1 MEEPPA
7 KRARV
12 MMSNNELFR
21 HLPIEQRV
29 TTPRFVVTG
38 HNPDGKGRLVRV
50 NEPRSDHHYLPGR
63 LCGFKSEKKMKPGVG
78 NEKVYKF
85 FVDVLG
91 FEGKFLG
98 LDERSFT
105 YLPEY
110 VGGNTPYDVGELMV
124 VREHGGIRLC
134 KVEGVYAYGKVI
146 EYSVRMVELKEVNG
160 TDTIVGTE
168 HKERKLHNDL
178 FRPFYPGEEPWK
190 APSERERIEI
200 PEVRLNTYVKI
211 ESPGH
216 EHYHKT
222 GLVTKFKRHG
232 MCKVVLSPICHTVV
246 HHYYL
251 RFVS

>member
-1 MEEPPA
+1 
-7 KRARV
+7 
-12 MMSNNELFR
+12 MSNNELFR

-160 TDTIVGTE
+160 T
-168 HKERKLHNDL
+168 
-178 FRPFYPGEEPWK
+178 
-190 APSERERIEI
+190 I
-200 PEVRLNTYVKI
+200 PLLELNTRR
-211 ESPGH
+211 ESCTTICLGH
-216 EHYHKT
+216 FTLGKSH
-222 GLVTKFKRHG
+222 GRHRQKG
-232 MCKVVLSPICHTVV
+232 NALKLQ
-246 HHYYL
+246 
-251 RFVS
+251 RFG